1 MSRVF
6 IIFRKELIDT
16 LRDKKALFFMLI
28 FPLLVF
34 PLIISVVT
42 SIQFN
47 IMQKEQNKN
56 LRVAMIGDVFPPPLL
71 QLFDEDNTLTM
82 TTDYSIKEADSLI
95 QIDSLD
101 IALSITN
108 NFIENVLKNKSGI
121 IHLHFKTEDEIVNII
136 KKRVTNKIYGYSK
149 QLSKQRLETFDL
161 TEEFIEP
168 IKIIETDLASDRER
182 IGKTIGGM
190 LPYIFILFCFM
201 GAMYPAIDL
210 GAGEKERGT
219 LETLLIAPATKL
231 EILMGKFGVISV
243 SGLFSAI
250 ISLVGIF
257 ICIQFV
263 DKIPDEL
270 FKIASDIL
278 QPSTIFLILSL
289 MIPITLLFS
298 ALLLILSIYAKSFK
312 EAQSIIAP
320 LNIAIIFPVLIGS
333 LIPGVHLDITTSVI
347 PILNVSLACKE
358 AIAGTGEF
366 LPMILVYL
374 SSLLYALLGIYA
386 CSKWFQSENVIFRG

>member
-1 MSRVF
+1 MSRIF
-6 IIFRKELIDT
+6 IIFKKELIDT
-16 LRDKKALFFMLI
+16 IRDRKAIFFM
-28 FPLLVF
+28 LVF
-34 PLIISVVT
+34 PLIIFPLLISGVAA
-42 SIQFN
+42 IQSS
-47 IMQKEQNKN
+47 IMQKEQNKV
-56 LRVAMIGDVFPPPLL
+56 LRVAMIGDTFPPPLL
-71 QLFDEDNTLTM
+71 ELFNEDHTLSI
-82 TTDYSIKEADSLI
+82 TTDYTIKEADSLI
-95 QIDSLD
+95 RIDSLD
-101 IALSITN
+101 IALAITS
-108 NFIENVLKNKSGI
+108 NFIEKVENNESGI
-121 IHLHFKTEDEIVNII
+121 IHLHIKTEDESEKII
-136 KKRVTNKIYGYSK
+136 KKRITNKIVSYSNK
-149 QLSKQRLETFDL
+149 LSKQRLIAFKL

-168 IKIIETDLASDRER
+168 VKIIETDLASAREKL
-182 IGKTIGGM
+182 GKTIGGM

-219 LETLLIAPATKL
+219 LETLLVAPATRM
-231 EILMGKFGVISV
+231 EILLGKFWVITL
-243 SGLFSAI
+243 SGLLSAI

-257 ICIQFV
+257 VSILII
-263 DKIPDEL
+263 DDIPKEL
-270 FKIASDIL
+270 LDIASDII
-278 QPSTIFLILSL
+278 QPTTILLILSL
-289 MIPITLLFS
+289 MIPIALLFA

-312 EAQSIIAP
+312 EAQSIITP

-333 LIPGVHLDITTSVI
+333 LIPGVHLDITTAVI